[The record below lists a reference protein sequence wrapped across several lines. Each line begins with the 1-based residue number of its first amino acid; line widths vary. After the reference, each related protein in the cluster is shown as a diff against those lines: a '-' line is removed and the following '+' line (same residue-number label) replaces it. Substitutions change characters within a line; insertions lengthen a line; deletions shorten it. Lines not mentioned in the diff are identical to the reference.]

1 VDISRWTDEQLMAH
15 GWSYEQIQYQ
25 RSIGQN
31 NRVVADLTSGL
42 ETTEDWYYEK
52 PTPKSKKKIIIFA
65 MLIISIAAGVAYW
78 FL

>member
-1 VDISRWTDEQLMAH
+1 MAH

-25 RSIGQN
+25 RSIQQN

-52 PTPKSKKKIIIFA
+52 PTSKSKSKKKIIIFT
-65 MLIISIAAGVAYW
+65 IVVISALAGAVYW